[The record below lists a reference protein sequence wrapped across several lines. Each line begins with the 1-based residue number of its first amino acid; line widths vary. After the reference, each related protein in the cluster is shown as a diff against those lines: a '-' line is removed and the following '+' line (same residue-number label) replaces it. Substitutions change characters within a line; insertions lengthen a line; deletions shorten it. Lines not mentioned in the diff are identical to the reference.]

1 MVSAGSI
8 ARWNS
13 LRRLKLK
20 STARKADSAAKNE
33 RRQKFGS
40 QFVLEFVDAALYAAS
55 AVGYSTS
62 ESDVAID
69 SGDCRFAHDWKGKAL
84 RHCVDLRRKQL
95 RWIVPQRESGSASA
109 SRWVLSCPDFCL
121 AAYETIRM

>member
-40 QFVLEFVDAALYAAS
+40 QFVLEF
-55 AVGYSTS
+55 
-62 ESDVAID
+62 E
-69 SGDCRFAHDWKGKAL
+69 
-84 RHCVDLRRKQL
+84 
-95 RWIVPQRESGSASA
+95 REWVCSA
-109 SRWVLSCPDFCL
+109 SRWVLSWPDFCL

>member
-40 QFVLEFVDAALYAAS
+40 QFVLEFEGEWVCIRFKVGAFMPRFLPGSLRDHKDVTLPSAAGRSFWLN
-55 AVGYSTS
+55 
-62 ESDVAID
+62 
-69 SGDCRFAHDWKGKAL
+69 
-84 RHCVDLRRKQL
+84 
-95 RWIVPQRESGSASA
+95 GSALARKNHTLKKAARSLRA
-109 SRWVLSCPDFCL
+109 GVSRL
-121 AAYETIRM
+121 